1 MNDTSTS
8 LGVEKLLTFTLAG
21 ELFALDIGSV
31 REILDYTEITKIPQ
45 TPEFMRGVV
54 NLRGSAIPVI
64 DLRLKFGLGETGRT
78 LNTRIILIEV
88 VADGELTVLGSMADS
103 VKEVYEIETAKIDPP
118 PRMGTKIN
126 TAFIRGIGKKDD
138 KFIIVLDIGKVFSDE
153 ELANVRRPEAP
164 EAGDEEPAAA
174 PAA

>member
-1 MNDTSTS
+1 MSEIS
-8 LGVEKLLTFTLAG
+8 ASQGAEKLLTFTLAG

-54 NLRGSAIPVI
+54 NLRGNAIPVV
-64 DLRLKFGLGETGRT
+64 DLRLKFGLGETERT
-78 LNTRIILIEV
+78 LNTRIIIIEV
-88 VADGELTVLGSMADS
+88 VTDGEMTVLGSMADS
-103 VKEVYEIETAKIDPP
+103 VKEVYEIESAKIDPP
-118 PRMGTKIN
+118 PRMGAKIN

-153 ELANVRRPEAP
+153 ELSSVRPPETIMD
-164 EAGDEEPAAA
+164 ELGDAA